1 MHTLWQDVRYGLRML
16 AKNPGF
22 TAVAIL
28 TLALGIGATTAIFS
42 VINAVLLR
50 PLPYKDPDRVV
61 MVYNTEART
70 PGLRINPSPADCV
83 DWKAQNHVFSDMA
96 ILDCDIDP
104 VLSQVRM
111 TDLQHGDRNGTKSRT
126 AAEESYSCAL

>member
-1 MHTLWQDVRYGLRML
+1 
-16 AKNPGF
+16 
-22 TAVAIL
+22 
-28 TLALGIGATTAIFS
+28 
-42 VINAVLLR
+42 
-50 PLPYKDPDRVV
+50 